1 MLLCRLLRHDD
12 QTFDQRNV
20 WRAIYWWP
28 MLDTT
33 ELHDMKIDALGQEQF
48 KLGKTLLVVDMFRRL
63 LRQQALRT
71 VWSAGGGAFRGLL
84 ASPSKMRGPQITVT
98 DSVGL
103 FGLVC
108 RQDQFKFMNSE
119 LQKQADLLLSQVASV
134 CSCPHQRY
142 DIVSQKNERKESKRL
157 RVEDERLYK
166 LVLNFGGAI
175 AAGRVA
181 AWIALSG
188 CEMIW
193 MVLQWSP
200 F

>member
-84 ASPSKMRGPQITVT
+84 ASPSKMRGPQSLWPTA
-98 DSVGL
+98 
-103 FGLVC
+103 LVC
-108 RQDQFKFMNSE
+108 LDWFVNRTNSSSWTPSFRSK
-119 LQKQADLLLSQVASV
+119 LI
-134 CSCPHQRY
+134 CSCPSGISLQLPAPKICYR
-142 DIVSQKNERKESKRL
+142 VSEKWAER
-157 RVEDERLYK
+157 
-166 LVLNFGGAI
+166 I
-175 AAGRVA
+175 
-181 AWIALSG
+181 
-188 CEMIW
+188 
-193 MVLQWSP
+193 
-200 F
+200 